1 MKCLCPGR
9 TLATK
14 AKVNGPF
21 IRGGKYDP
29 VSLFAL
35 MINRK
40 GLGIFQNHV
49 VKRQGWFQ
57 VISIV

>member
-1 MKCLCPGR
+1 MPLFHLLGNILNEVPLSRGG

-21 IRGGKYDP
+21 IRGWKYDP

-35 MINRK
+35 I
-40 GLGIFQNHV
+40 
-49 VKRQGWFQ
+49 VKRQGLFQ